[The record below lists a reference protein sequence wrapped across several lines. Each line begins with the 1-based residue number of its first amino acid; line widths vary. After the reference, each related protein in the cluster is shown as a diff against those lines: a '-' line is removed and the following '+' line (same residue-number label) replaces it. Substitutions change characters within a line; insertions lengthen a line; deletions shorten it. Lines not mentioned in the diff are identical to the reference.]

1 MDDDGDGEIRGR
13 ERAGLALWHDRNT
26 NGISDRGEIRPLI
39 DWGIVSLSTT
49 YEYDARHQ
57 HEIAWSP
64 RGVVFATGE
73 ARPTYDLVMES
84 RSPK

>member
-1 MDDDGDGEIRGR
+1 MDDDGDGAIRGP
-13 ERAGLALWHDRNT
+13 ERAGLALWHDRNS
-26 NGISDRGEIRPLI
+26 NGVSDRGEVRPLTG
-39 DWGIVSLSTT
+39 WGIVALSTS

-73 ARPTYDLVMES
+73 VRPTYDLVMNTKA
-84 RSPK
+84 PK